1 MADYKDDDEKLG
13 DFAAEDVAGDDS
25 PEGREARLRLGDTLK
40 KLLTAGVGAAF
51 MTEEHIRSYLGE
63 LKLPKEVLN
72 SLLQSASKSKEELI
86 NRVSNEAIKVI
97 NRIDYVKEASR
108 FVEEHKFKISAEI
121 EVVKRDTS
129 NDPQPSKSKKSED

>member
-1 MADYKDDDEKLG
+1 MADFKDDDQMNDFSG
-13 DFAAEDVAGDDS
+13 DESAEGH
-25 PEGREARLRLGDTLK
+25 EARIRLGDALK
-40 KLLTAGVGAAF
+40 KIVTAGIGAAF

-63 LKLPKEVLN
+63 LKLPKDVLN
-72 SLLQSASKSKEELI
+72 SLLQGASKSKEELI

-129 NDPQPSKSKKSED
+129 KDPIPPEK